1 MKILK
6 SLNRIFLLLV
16 FVLFFN
22 VSSFS
27 NEPVDIWNLDNNI
40 EDNTD
45 LDVQSLEQDEI
56 IINETI
62 SKNKNDDDILNFE
75 NLENPKTS
83 LVGLYDPQENNLT
96 IDMWKYSDSDQVK
109 NLIKKIEKI
118 NLSDDAIEIL
128 NVALLTNAYPPKN
141 LDENQ
146 EFTNFK
152 INYLIKRRFKFN

>member
-6 SLNRIFLLLV
+6 LLNRIFLLLV

-22 VSSFS
+22 LSSFS

-45 LDVQSLEQDEI
+45 LDVQSLGQDEI
-56 IINETI
+56 ILNKTT
-62 SKNKNDDDILNFE
+62 SKKKNDDDLLNFE
-75 NLENPKTS
+75 NLENPKTT

-118 NLSDDAIEIL
+118 NLSSDAIEIL
-128 NVALLTNAYPPKN
+128 NVAFQGRLPTGSIGPWGTRPLGTH
-141 LDENQ
+141 
-146 EFTNFK
+146 
-152 INYLIKRRFKFN
+152 